1 MKTVLIAAIAAL
13 TLAVA
18 PAFGQHD
25 DKDMKGHDMHS
36 MHMQGDHMAMMTKG
50 MTEAEK
56 KTMMDMMKK
65 WTPAEHKL
73 MMSCMSNCMKG
84 CAGMDMSKMTDKQKM
99 ACMNKC
105 MGKDAAAMSTMMKK
119 MTPAEQK
126 VMNKLMM
133 NTCGMAK
140 SK

>member
-18 PAFGQHD
+18 PAFAQHG
-25 DKDMKGHDMHS
+25 DKDMKGHD

-65 WTPAEHKL
+65 MSPADHKL
-73 MMSCMSNCMKG
+73 MMTCMSNCMKG

-105 MGKDAAAMSTMMKK
+105 MGKDAAAMSAMMKK